1 MKNKYFEKFDSII
14 KIKITGIN
22 IDNYIRRIIKR
33 KINIIKLIPISHKE
47 VHIILK
53 YQEYKKITKYNTTYK
68 ISIIEEY
75 GILNIK
81 NKLKKN
87 NIFIPLIIISIIV
100 ITLLSNIIFSIDIIH
115 SDKQIRTLIS
125 EELNKYNIK
134 KYTFKKTYKQ
144 LEKIEEKILE
154 NNKDKLEWI
163 EIEEYGTKYI
173 VRIEE
178 RKLNQE
184 QEEYQYQSIITTKNA
199 IITEV
204 NATKG
209 EIIKNKNDYVT
220 KGETIISGYITHP
233 DNTQTP
239 TMAKGTI
246 FGEVWYTV
254 KVEYPYVYQE
264 ENLTGRNKTIF
275 VLNFI
280 NKRLSL
286 FDFSKYKSFK
296 TKDTILLKNN
306 ILNINLTKEKQYEL
320 IVIDEVYTE
329 DEVINKAIDYSKEKL
344 LKENNKIKEIK
355 DIKILSQESKDS
367 VIILNL
373 FIKAIEDI
381 GATKKIEPNLE
392 ENKNQINQ

>member
-1 MKNKYFEKFDSII
+1 MKNKYFEKYDSII

-22 IDNYIRRIIKR
+22 IDNYIKRIIKR

-47 VHIILK
+47 AHIILK
-53 YQEYKKITKYNTTYK
+53 YQEYKKLTKYNTTYK

-75 GILNIK
+75 GILKIK
-81 NKLKKN
+81 KQLKKN
-87 NIFIPLIIISIIV
+87 KIFIPLIIISISV
-100 ITLLSNIIFSIDIIH
+100 IILLSNIIFSIDIIH

-125 EELNKYNIK
+125 EELTKYNIK
-134 KYTFKKTYKQ
+134 KYTFKKPYNQ
-144 LEKIEEKILE
+144 LEEIEEKILE

-178 RKLNQE
+178 RKINKE
-184 QEEYQYQSIITTKNA
+184 KEKYQYQSIITTKNA
-199 IITEV
+199 IITEID
-204 NATKG
+204 ATKG
-209 EIIKNKNDYVT
+209 EIIKNANDYVT
-220 KGETIISGYITHP
+220 KGETVISGYITHP
-233 DNTQTP
+233 DNTKTP
-239 TMAKGTI
+239 TMAKGTVY
-246 FGEVWYTV
+246 GEVWYTI

-264 ENLTGRNKTIF
+264 ENLTGRNKTIY

-280 NKRLSL
+280 NKRFSL
-286 FDFSKYKSFK
+286 FDFNKYKSFK

-344 LKENNKIKEIK
+344 LKENTKIKDIK
-355 DIKILSQESKDS
+355 DIKILSQESNES
-367 VIILNL
+367 IITLNL

-381 GATKKIEPNLE
+381 STTQKIDPNVE
-392 ENKNQINQ
+392 ENQEKINQ